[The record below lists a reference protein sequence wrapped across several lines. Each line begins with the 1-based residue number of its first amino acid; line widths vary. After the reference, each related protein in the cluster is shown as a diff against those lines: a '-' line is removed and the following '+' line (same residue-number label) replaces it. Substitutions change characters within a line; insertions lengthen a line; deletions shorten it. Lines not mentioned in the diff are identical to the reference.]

1 MVIPGL
7 IGGAGIYFML
17 YHLPHL
23 GLEAYMGPTLK
34 SRYAGVYLIIT
45 AFCIRLL
52 YAHFYGKI
60 TSFRDKMWVLI
71 VFFPTG
77 LIMYFFA
84 CIFLRGGN
92 GGEVATVVT
101 SLNDGLTYAGS
112 LIREEKVV
120 ATGVRRSWVMGL
132 LKRG

>member
-34 SRYAGVYLIIT
+34 SRYVGVYFIIT
-45 AFCIRLL
+45 AFCVRPLH
-52 YAHFYGKI
+52 AHFYGKI

-77 LIMYFFA
+77 LIIYFLA
-84 CIFLRGGN
+84 CIFLRGRS

-101 SLNDGLTYAGS
+101 ALNDGLTCAS
-112 LIREEKVV
+112 LIREEKVIV
-120 ATGVRRSWVMGL
+120 AGVGRGWVIGL